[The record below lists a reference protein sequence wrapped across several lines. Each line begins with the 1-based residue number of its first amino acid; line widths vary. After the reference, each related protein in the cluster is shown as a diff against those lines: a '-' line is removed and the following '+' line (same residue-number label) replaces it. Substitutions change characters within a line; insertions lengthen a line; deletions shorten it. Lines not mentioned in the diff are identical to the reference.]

1 MGIRENDPVIF
12 DEVRNT
18 FYQCA
23 KFQD

>member
-1 MGIRENDPVIF
+1 MGIRENDPGVF

-18 FYQCA
+18 FCPCA